1 MRLLALCPL
10 FQSPYGGIGASDD
23 DIIDDY
29 KKISSFN
36 HLAVAGVGLTG
47 LPFLISHISESFMFQ
62 SPYGGRGR
70 SDRISVDMIRYAV
83 LSSFNHL
90 TVAGVGLTI

>member
-1 MRLLALCPL
+1 MSSLS

-70 SDRISVDMIRYAV
+70 SDKNMDD
-83 LSSFNHL
+83 
-90 TVAGVGLTI
+90 VATKAIEFQSPYGGRGRSDRRS